1 MKFVPGILLNAYSNG
16 NILILD
22 ECDLAKPEILSSI
35 LINLSK
41 NEIIEKKNIFYKMEG
56 YNVILT
62 MNGGAKGF
70 ESNQRNVLTSN
81 ILSKFVTL
89 SFDEMELEECEII
102 FGKLLEENNENYY

>member
-35 LINLSK
+35 LISLSK

-62 MNGGAKGF
+62 MNGEAKGF
-70 ESNQRNVLTSN
+70 ENNQRNV
-81 ILSKFVTL
+81 
-89 SFDEMELEECEII
+89 
-102 FGKLLEENNENYY
+102 